1 MDGLDTGSVNW
12 RPEIAAGTLPKELH
26 TDLLGRRQPRRV
38 VAARFFE
45 VVPALMGQFAAI
57 PPEFWTQ
64 DVGGDGYTEAVI
76 ACPCREEPRVE
87 VGCTEQCGCGRFYWY
102 DGRQVSVGNSP
113 KGRAN
118 AQTAAAS

>member
-1 MDGLDTGSVNW
+1 MDTGSVNW
-12 RPEIAAGTLPKELH
+12 RPETVDGTLPKGH
-26 TDLLGRRQPRRV
+26 TTDLLDRRQPRRL

-45 VVPALMGQFAAI
+45 AVPGLMRQFGPI

-64 DVGGDGYTEAVI
+64 DVNGDGYTEAVV

-87 VGCTEQCGCGRFYWY
+87 VGCLERCECERFYWY
-102 DGRQVSVGNSP
+102 DGRQVSVGNGP